1 MSYPIKVV
9 VLGEGAVGK
18 SAVTMSLIRSRF
30 VTEYDPTI
38 EDSYSTSRTIQGVE
52 YRLDILD
59 TAGQY
64 EYRGLFAAQH
74 LTSADAFLL
83 VYDITSPDSLL
94 ALEEFNDMICASS
107 EAEAEARGGQ
117 SVHPVRIVVGNKCDL
132 ASDRKIA
139 SGDGL
144 SWARGKGCYFMETS
158 AKLRV
163 NIEETFAL
171 LVRRVVEQR
180 QAQGD
185 LIKEPG
191 NASSMAHKE
200 HQSLPKIPYIESKRR
215 KFLCFC

>member
-1 MSYPIKVV
+1 
-9 VLGEGAVGK
+9 
-18 SAVTMSLIRSRF
+18 
-30 VTEYDPTI
+30 
-38 EDSYSTSRTIQGVE
+38 
-52 YRLDILD
+52 
-59 TAGQY
+59 
-64 EYRGLFAAQH
+64 
-74 LTSADAFLL
+74 
-83 VYDITSPDSLL
+83 
-94 ALEEFNDMICASS
+94 MICASS